1 MADGKRITCYTDE
14 DGCPILSDE
23 VLEFHRLDSE
33 YYGWYNKDNTYFS
46 ECKTIILNKEEL
58 EEYIKNLKR

>member
-23 VLEFHRLDSE
+23 VLEFYRFE
-33 YYGWYNKDNTYFS
+33 CECAGWYSKNNTYVV

-58 EEYIKNLKR
+58 EEYISKIKK